1 MVQTT
6 ETLTVQGNEQTTLAV
21 QGNEQKKSN
30 PVTRLFSAVNAKRK
44 KIMLSLTTMVTMAM
58 MSAVTAFAET
68 PPAGGGTPAG
78 GTVDGEAAFNNVIGF
93 FATWIGRIGLV
104 VAFVGGIMF
113 ALAIKNDDAE
123 AKTRGLMTLASGF
136 VVFALTLSLDL
147 FGITGG

>member
-1 MVQTT
+1 MENKNNTP
-6 ETLTVQGNEQTTLAV
+6 AV
-21 QGNEQKKSN
+21 LGAAKHTN
-30 PVTRLFSAVNAKRK
+30 PVKSFFSALNAKRK
-44 KIMLSLTTMVTMAM
+44 KVMLSLTTMVTMAM
-58 MSAVTAFAET
+58 MTAVSAFAEGE
-68 PPAGGGTPAG
+68 GGS
-78 GTVDGEAAFNNVIGF
+78 TVDGEAAFNNVIGF

-147 FGITGG
+147 FGITAA

>member
-1 MVQTT
+1 M
-6 ETLTVQGNEQTTLAV
+6 ENNNTLAV
-21 QGNEQKKSN
+21 QGTAKLTN
-30 PVTRLFSAVNAKRK
+30 PVKGFRSTVKAKVINPVKRFLSAVNAKRK
-44 KIMLSLTTMVTMAM
+44 KVMLSLSTMVTMAM
-58 MSAVTAFAET
+58 VSTVSAFAEGE
-68 PPAGGGTPAG
+68 GGGG
-78 GTVDGEAAFNNVIGF
+78 GGSVDGEAAFNSVIGF

-147 FGITGG
+147 FGITA

>member
-1 MVQTT
+1 M
-6 ETLTVQGNEQTTLAV
+6 ENNTLAV
-21 QGNEQKKSN
+21 QGAAKHTN
-30 PVTRLFSAVNAKRK
+30 PIKRFFSALNAKRK
-44 KIMLSLTTMVTMAM
+44 KVMLSLTTMVTMAM
-58 MSAVTAFAET
+58 MTAVSAFAEGE
-68 PPAGGGTPAG
+68 GGS
-78 GTVDGEAAFNNVIGF
+78 TVDGEAAFNNVIGF

-147 FGITGG
+147 FGITAA

>member
-1 MVQTT
+1 M
-6 ETLTVQGNEQTTLAV
+6 ENNNTLAV
-21 QGNEQKKSN
+21 QGTAKLTN
-30 PVTRLFSAVNAKRK
+30 PVKGFCSIVKAKVINPVKRFLSAVNAKRK
-44 KIMLSLTTMVTMAM
+44 KVMLSLSTMVTMAM
-58 MSAVTAFAET
+58 VSTVSAFAEGE
-68 PPAGGGTPAG
+68 GGGG
-78 GTVDGEAAFNNVIGF
+78 GGSVDGEAAFNSVIGF

-147 FGITGG
+147 FGITA

>member
-1 MVQTT
+1 M
-6 ETLTVQGNEQTTLAV
+6 ENNNTLSVQGTAKLT
-21 QGNEQKKSN
+21 N
-30 PVTRLFSAVNAKRK
+30 PVKGFCSTVKAKVINPVKRFLSAVNAKRK
-44 KIMLSLTTMVTMAM
+44 KVMLSLSTMVTMAM
-58 MSAVTAFAET
+58 VSTVSAFAEGE
-68 PPAGGGTPAG
+68 GGGG
-78 GTVDGEAAFNNVIGF
+78 GGSVDGEAAFNSVIGF

-147 FGITGG
+147 FGITA

>member
-1 MVQTT
+1 MENTITT
-6 ETLTVQGNEQTTLAV
+6 TAAQGAAKRN
-21 QGNEQKKSN
+21 N
-30 PVTRLFSAVNAKRK
+30 PIKHFISALNAKRRK
-44 KIMLSLTTMVTMAM
+44 AVLSLTTMVTMAM
-58 MSAVTAFAET
+58 ASSVSAFAE
-68 PPAGGGTPAG
+68 GGA
-78 GTVDGEAAFNNVIGF
+78 DGEAALNSVIGF

-147 FGITGG
+147 FGITG